1 MRSLFVLAG
10 LLVAAL
16 PVFAQEETASEDPA
30 AEETVVMETRRLPAE
45 NAAEFESRL
54 AHIEELKDSVAVLE
68 TQLEGAEGLEETL
81 ISARLDTSRTE
92 IFQTTLGL
100 AQDMAAEREKGFD
113 VSEFQEILLVDLRV
127 FPDQARA
134 AIDRLADSIEFNYA
148 DLGPQETVINDRKLL
163 SAVERVDEILAT
175 LITYTEVAKSMNLDA
190 TEQLEFINNYLSEG
204 AANRSVFLEVALDGV
219 VLARNSAT
227 TLPEDPELLQWVA
240 AAEARVGIASAA
252 LQSNVDLMNR
262 LGLDTRRYRQQIVT
276 ATGELTTDVLDVGV
290 IAGIVGQWTSSV
302 VDFGKTQGPKILFRL
317 MLMLLILLA
326 FFYLAKLVQRGVEKA
341 LSSSKVRVSHLLK
354 RMIVSTARNL
364 VILLGMLIALSQI
377 GISLGPL
384 LAGLG
389 IAGFIIGFALQDTLS
404 NFASGMMILIYRPFD
419 VGDFVEG
426 GGVTGRVDRMSLVNT
441 TFKTLDN
448 QVIVVPN
455 NMIWQNVVVN
465 VTAQRT
471 RRVDLTFGISYDDD
485 IDKAKEILWDVIN
498 EHEACLD
505 TPEPNV
511 VVGGLGESSVDLYCR
526 PWVRTDDYWPTYWGL
541 TEIVKKR
548 FDEAGITIPY
558 PQRDVHMI
566 PRPESQATSSH
577 RE

>member
-1 MRSLFVLAG
+1 MRSFYVLAG

-16 PVFAQEETASEDPA
+16 PVFAQDETTADDSAVEEA
-30 AEETVVMETRRLPAE
+30 VVMETRRLPDE
-45 NAAEFESRL
+45 MAAEFESRL
-54 AHIEELKDSVAVLE
+54 AQIEELKSSVAMLE
-68 TQLEGAEGLEETL
+68 TQLEGTEGLERT
-81 ISARLDTSRTE
+81 IIATRLDESRTD
-92 IFQTTLGL
+92 IFQTTLKL
-100 AQDMAAEREKGFD
+100 AQEMAAEREKGFD
-113 VSEFQEILLVDLRV
+113 VSEFQEILLVDLHV
-127 FPDQARA
+127 FPEQAKA
-134 AIDRLADSIEFNYA
+134 AIDRLADSIEFNYT
-148 DLGPQETVINDRKLL
+148 DMGPQETVVNDRQLL
-163 SAVERVDEILAT
+163 SSVESVDEILAT

-190 TEQLEFINNYLSEG
+190 TEQLEFVNNFLSEG
-204 AANRSVFLEVALDGV
+204 AANRSVFLEVALSQVD
-219 VLARNSAT
+219 LLRNSAA
-227 TLPEDPELLQWVA
+227 TLPDDPDLPSWVA
-240 AAEARVGIASAA
+240 AAEARVRVASTA

-290 IAGIVGQWTSSV
+290 IAGIVGQWVSSV
-302 VDFGKTQGPKILFRL
+302 ADFGKTQGPKILFRL
-317 MLMLLILLA
+317 MLMLLILFA

-341 LSSSKVRVSHLLK
+341 LLSSKVKVSHLLK
-354 RMIVSTARNL
+354 RMIVSTAKNL
-364 VILLGMLIALSQI
+364 VILLGVLIALSQI

-485 IDKAKEILWDVIN
+485 IDRAKQILWDVIN
-498 EHEACLD
+498 EHEACLE

-526 PWVRTDDYWPTYWGL
+526 PWVRTEDYWPTYWAL

-566 PRPESQATSSH
+566 PQAAGEAT
-577 RE
+577 